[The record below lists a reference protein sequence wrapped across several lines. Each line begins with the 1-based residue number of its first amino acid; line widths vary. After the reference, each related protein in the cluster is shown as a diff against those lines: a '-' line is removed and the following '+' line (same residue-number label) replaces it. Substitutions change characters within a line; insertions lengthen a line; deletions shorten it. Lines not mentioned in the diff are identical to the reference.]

1 MKKIIFLFLIALSL
15 AANAQVATETIT
27 GTSTRTTAAGT
38 TTTVIK
44 RATNIDSNT
53 VVKDSTGTRYAYND
67 WHKLILTGQYSLRSN
82 NKLTDSTKEFTLVK
96 RSVADIARVKMM
108 MPPPD
113 ETGVIKTNEPLELF
127 KAKDIEGYKLDPKS
141 LEGKIVV
148 LNFWFIN
155 CPPCRQEIPE
165 LNKIVATYA
174 NNPDI
179 VFIGVATDEKDKLK
193 EFLKE
198 NPFAYHIVS
207 DGRELAARYGI
218 KGYPTNVIIG
228 KDGKVKLHSMGY
240 GPYTLD
246 SFDKTIDAAL
256 K

>member
-1 MKKIIFLFLIALSL
+1 
-15 AANAQVATETIT
+15 
-27 GTSTRTTAAGT
+27 
-38 TTTVIK
+38 
-44 RATNIDSNT
+44 
-53 VVKDSTGTRYAYND
+53 
-67 WHKLILTGQYSLRSN
+67 
-82 NKLTDSTKEFTLVK
+82 VK
-96 RSVADIARVKMM
+96 RSPLDISRTAMM

-113 ETGVIKTNEPLELF
+113 ETGVIKTSEPLELF
-127 KAKDIEGYKLDPKS
+127 TAIDIEGYKIDPKS
-141 LEGKIVV
+141 LAGKVVV

-165 LNKIVATYA
+165 LNKIAATYA
-174 NNPDI
+174 SNPDI
-179 VFIGVATDEKDKLK
+179 VFIAIATDEKDKLK

-207 DGRELAARYGI
+207 DGRELATKYGI

-246 SFDKTIDAAL
+246 GFTKAIDGA